1 MMLTPTFHHYAFP
14 PILLIQSDNA
24 GQTTI
29 VNAVFQ
35 DKLVLPK
42 LAKFTQVVEE
52 RQVSPGMKAL
62 DLFFLCM
69 LIRSGEERPV

>member
-1 MMLTPTFHHYAFP
+1 M
-14 PILLIQSDNA
+14 
-24 GQTTI
+24 
-29 VNAVFQ
+29 NAVFQ